1 MENLRIYWGYGKYNP
16 IVKEQKSTEE
26 RDTTT
31 CVVETADGVQI
42 AVGRVF
48 QYYKDAPNR
57 KLARRESFKKAVSQ
71 LPTREERKMAWS
83 VFNEKFPKCVNCN

>member
-1 MENLRIYWGYGKYNP
+1 MQDLRIYWEYNQYKP
-16 IVKEQKSTEE
+16 MVKGNLQLEEE
-26 RDTTT
+26 REVTT
-31 CVVETADGVQI
+31 CVVETGE
-42 AVGRVF
+42 RVLSESVR

-71 LPTREERKMAWS
+71 LPSREERKMAWS